1 MSRVVLS
8 LDLIHLVTSTLIMEH
23 SYTVLS
29 LVDFMIS

>member
-8 LDLIHLVTSTLIMEH
+8 LDLIHLVTSMLIMEL